1 VTSPDKGECPPQ
13 NASNPDLSAT
23 SDYSRFAMTNVI
35 DWYRNADSKAQI
47 ILSLDGALVA
57 FLTTSVFRKPAD
69 LIPLTQSFTLRTWL
83 LLIAMCL
90 CLVGS
95 IISALM
101 CLWSRV
107 FLGIRKGSV
116 LSLEREK
123 IREGV
128 QQYSPNVMLFFKTI
142 CWLDHDKFQ
151 EQLGTTDRA
160 FHIKAFASQTYLLSQ
175 RVYIK
180 HVLVNAGFVLAGA
193 SLIFFLA
200 SGVSYLVEVKPPL

>member
-1 VTSPDKGECPPQ
+1 MTSHAKAEGPLHQE
-13 NASNPDLSAT
+13 SNPDLSPT
-23 SDYSRFAMTNVI
+23 LDYSRFALTNVI

-57 FLTTSVFRKPAD
+57 FLTSSVFKKPAD
-69 LIPLTQSFTLRTWL
+69 VTSITQSFTSHTWF

-95 IISALM
+95 IICALM
-101 CLWSRV
+101 CLWSRI
-107 FLGIRKGSV
+107 FLGIRRGSI
-116 LSLEREK
+116 LSHERDK
-123 IREGV
+123 IKEGAK
-128 QQYSPNVMLFFKTI
+128 QYSPNVMLFFKTI

-151 EQLGTTDRA
+151 EQIGATDRA
-160 FHIKAFASQTYLLSQ
+160 FHIKAFASQAYLLSK

-180 HVLVNAGFVLAGA
+180 HVLVNAGFILAGA

-200 SGVSYLVEVKPPL
+200 SGVSYLAEVK